1 MQPLEE
7 IKDNTRMWPG
17 NENTQ
22 ELLMGVKAGDDD
34 AVNGLLDRHRDAVRR
49 LVQMR
54 LDRKIRQR
62 VDVSDVV
69 QEVLVSA
76 HRRLQKYLESP
87 VMPFHLWIRQIA
99 KDRIIDAHRRHR
111 VSAKR
116 SVDRE
121 RPMVVP
127 AGMHRSTMELAA
139 HLRDG
144 ELTPAAVATQ
154 REMVRRVTEVLSE
167 LSEQESEIIMMRHFE
182 HLSNQEV
189 AQALELTEPAAGM
202 RYLRALRKLRA
213 LLLDSSEE
221 ESVEP

>member
-1 MQPLEE
+1 
-7 IKDNTRMWPG
+7 MWPEH
-17 NENTQ
+17 ENTQ
-22 ELLMGVKAGDDD
+22 ELLMGVQEGDDE
-34 AVNGLLDRHRDAVRR
+34 AVNQLFDRHRGAVRR

-54 LDRKIRQR
+54 LDQRIRQR

-69 QEVLVSA
+69 QDVLISA
-76 HRRLQKYLESP
+76 NRRLKEYLKSP
-87 VMPFHLWIRQIA
+87 PMPFHLWIRQIT

-121 RPMVVP
+121 RALVVP
-127 AGMHRSTMELAA
+127 AGMNRSTMELAA
-139 HLRDG
+139 HLCDG
-144 ELTPAAVATQ
+144 ELTPAALATQ

-167 LSEQESEIIMMRHFE
+167 LNEQESEIIMMRHFE

-189 AQALELTEPAAGM
+189 AQALELSEPAAGM

-213 LLLDSSEE
+213 LLLDNPEE
-221 ESVEP
+221 ESEKP

>member
-1 MQPLEE
+1 
-7 IKDNTRMWPG
+7 
-17 NENTQ
+17 
-22 ELLMGVKAGDDD
+22 
-34 AVNGLLDRHRDAVRR
+34 
-49 LVQMR
+49 MR

-139 HLRDG
+139 HLCDG
-144 ELTPAAVATQ
+144 ELTPAAAATQ

-189 AQALELTEPAAGM
+189 AQALELTSAISSMPHNSRNSSAKPGYCWQYASTSTSWPCRVASLISLSSAAN
-202 RYLRALRKLRA
+202 
-213 LLLDSSEE
+213 
-221 ESVEP
+221 

>member
-1 MQPLEE
+1 VFEK
-7 IKDNTRMWPG
+7 IKDNIRMWPE

-22 ELLMGVKAGDDD
+22 ELLMGVKAGDED
-34 AVNGLLDRHRDAVRR
+34 AVNGLLDRHREAVRR

-69 QEVLVSA
+69 QEVLISA
-76 HRRLQKYLESP
+76 NRRLQAYLESP
-87 VMPFHLWIRQIA
+87 AMPFHLWIRQIA

-121 RPMVVP
+121 RPIVIP
-127 AGMHRSTMELAA
+127 AGMQRSTMELAA
-139 HLRDG
+139 HLCDG
-144 ELTPAAVATQ
+144 ELTPAAVVTQ

-189 AQALELTEPAAGM
+189 AQSLEITEPAAGM

-213 LLLDSSEE
+213 LLLDSPEE
-221 ESVEP
+221 